1 MAEKSTT
8 IRVTLK
14 TKCRLEAL
22 AAYQD
27 TMDDLIKRLITELA
41 EKRRMG
47 ARCLRCGTVREPHYK
62 KDLCHA
68 LGWCKYEPVIVSRPK
83 EAEP

>member
-27 TMDDLIKRLITELA
+27 TMDDLINRLITELT
-41 EKRRMG
+41 EKRRI
-47 ARCLRCGTVREPHYK
+47 EP
-62 KDLCHA
+62 
-68 LGWCKYEPVIVSRPK
+68 
-83 EAEP
+83 

>member
-22 AAYQD
+22 AGYQD
-27 TMDDLIKRLITELA
+27 TMDYLINRLITELT
-41 EKRRMG
+41 EKRRI
-47 ARCLRCGTVREPHYK
+47 E
-62 KDLCHA
+62 
-68 LGWCKYEPVIVSRPK
+68 GWGP
-83 EAEP
+83 